1 VKTAVNMIW
10 KLRIWG
16 ATHGQD
22 LIECALVASLVA
34 ILAGAIVPVVATSIS
49 KVFSHV
55 ASNRCCQQQLTRTFS
70 AKFELIERRQRIL
83 SGHKKGAT
91 RAVATLPSHFCAI
104 SFRWQGQHATRRY
117 HGCDLRVVHVLRT
130 PLNCMGFHPSSRTGK
145 NISTWAI
152 PRKSGSS
159 SWRLRPSLYWRFYQS
174 FC

>member
-1 VKTAVNMIW
+1 
-10 KLRIWG
+10 
-16 ATHGQD
+16 
-22 LIECALVASLVA
+22 
-34 ILAGAIVPVVATSIS
+34 
-49 KVFSHV
+49 
-55 ASNRCCQQQLTRTFS
+55 
-70 AKFELIERRQRIL
+70 L